1 MSLSTLGAEAVLG
14 FHPRWA
20 GKNVSEPFVR
30 VARPLVGVSLAL
42 LVFAI
47 VLSLPAALGS
57 AVPPPDLRATLSGVQ
72 AGDRVSY
79 SLLLENVGGI
89 PAVDGQVQFLLPTG
103 FSPESGGG
111 TPPILFPPLYNGD
124 RLALAFVAVI
134 DGSVAPG
141 TVAVVAAHV
150 GYAAPG
156 GNETYETIAQSQISV
171 AARGGPSG
179 SILPFPMIVAL
190 VAGLVVLLGYAWNAR
205 ANGARID
212 QLYLLHDSGMLIG
225 HYSNGL
231 GVQRDSDIMSG
242 MLMVLQDFIRD
253 SFSDSRSSLDE
264 MRFGEKR
271 VLMVR
276 GEHSIMAAV
285 VTGKRVNRLPARLRR
300 AIANFERAHGEEL
313 KMWNGSLE
321 ALGSA
326 EAALQS
332 VLPPR
337 ERVPPT

>member
-179 SILPFPMIVAL
+179 AWGRLPCPH
-190 VAGLVVLLGYAWNAR
+190 AGRKTTPAPLRRRREWAGWPRSRCCSSRPIRDLRCGPRTDGRGRSRATRHGSAR
-205 ANGARID
+205 A
-212 QLYLLHDSGMLIG
+212 G
-225 HYSNGL
+225 HPSPHRWRTRSPRPPSAL
-231 GVQRDSDIMSG
+231 RS
-242 MLMVLQDFIRD
+242 RR
-253 SFSDSRSSLDE
+253 SRSP
-264 MRFGEKR
+264 R
-271 VLMVR
+271 R
-276 GEHSIMAAV
+276 GAAGSDAGRGSKERSSAAAADTEGSV
-285 VTGKRVNRLPARLRR
+285 SHDIAEQVDPGSCARYG
-300 AIANFERAHGEEL
+300 IAHCCR
-313 KMWNGSLE
+313 
-321 ALGSA
+321 
-326 EAALQS
+326 
-332 VLPPR
+332 
-337 ERVPPT
+337 T